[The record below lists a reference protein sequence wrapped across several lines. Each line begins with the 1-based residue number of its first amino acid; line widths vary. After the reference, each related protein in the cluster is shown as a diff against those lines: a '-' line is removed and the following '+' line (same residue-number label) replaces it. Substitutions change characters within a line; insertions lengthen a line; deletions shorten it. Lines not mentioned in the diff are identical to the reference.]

1 MNARYPLDPER
12 QLHEIEE
19 QYESYSEMRAEFG
32 SSYVCGGGY
41 AHDVGAAFAQF
52 HPELI
57 TAHAEMTRDSEAL
70 CDWLF
75 ANRLASE
82 PAPASVPDDC
92 PF

>member
-1 MNARYPLDPER
+1 MNARYPLDPEQ

-52 HPELI
+52 HPRLSATGCSP
-57 TAHAEMTRDSEAL
+57 TAWPQNPLPRPSPTTAPFEGS
-70 CDWLF
+70 
-75 ANRLASE
+75 RL
-82 PAPASVPDDC
+82 PDN
-92 PF
+92 PQPR